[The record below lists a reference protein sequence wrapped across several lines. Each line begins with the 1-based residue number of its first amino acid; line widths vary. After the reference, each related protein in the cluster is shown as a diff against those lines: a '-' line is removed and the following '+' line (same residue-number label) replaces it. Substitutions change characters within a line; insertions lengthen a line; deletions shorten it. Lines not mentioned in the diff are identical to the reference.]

1 MRKVVFISLLL
12 SLFLTASGQK
22 PAPVKKPSP
31 AKTSLT
37 KPAPTPAKS
46 KDSAIEKADFETAA
60 AVSDPT
66 QKIKALQKFISDYP
80 KSANKTRALE
90 LILTARAVL
99 ADEKLQAGD
108 PEAGIALF
116 KLAIKEGPEPMPDDL
131 FERVI
136 ANFPANIFWQGQREG
151 AIEIAQMIEAK
162 AGTNTKQILA
172 MASFY
177 LGIEY
182 ATEARRV
189 AEKVIQLEP
198 GFKSAYQ
205 TLGLA
210 YRMSFQPEESGQ
222 AYAKA
227 LELDGTSVVSRR
239 SLAEAKR
246 ALGKSDEAAALYR
259 EILTSDESD
268 GAARAGLVLSLFD
281 AGKQAEAEKEME
293 KALDKEADNLPL
305 LSGAAYWYAAHD
317 NGVKAIDLAQAA
329 IGIEPRYIWSHI
341 ALARGYMVQKR
352 PLDAERVLLSARQY
366 GNFPTLYYEIASARM
381 MAGFYREAVEEL
393 RKSFALKDGLIETHL
408 GGRIPK
414 ESKSFTE
421 LISYERRASIFEPVA
436 ADSPENAAA
445 LKALLDL
452 TQKLEAAEPN
462 EADVSAAADDFI
474 GGDDN
479 MKFHRQ
485 IYASNALLQKKAA
498 LPKVLDI
505 MKSATGNTDRALDV
519 ANASSAVLADQLYE
533 SRARAMSRNELV
545 VVPDVPRQTL
555 LSVLRGKIEDTTG
568 AALLQQGNAAEAII
582 RFRRAISVLPE
593 KSAWWR
599 ASLWRL
605 GSALAADGK
614 DKEGLDSYIKSYVID
629 RPDGARYA
637 TIEALYRKVYGN
649 ADGLEAKIG
658 VNPAPPLPPPPP
670 PVAEKDKQAETAVP
684 KTELPVPKAEA
695 APEVKPAEITEKD
708 KTAADP
714 AAQKP
719 APSAD
724 GEPKPESTPG
734 ATPAAAPDPI
744 PLTIKED
751 VPAKTESL
759 PEPLPAST
767 PAAEPAVNDP
777 KPGPEK
783 PLGVKPEGDPAKSA
797 ESAKAPEVKEDVP
810 VEKAPDPK
818 TGPDPAKRKELFEPI
833 IITIPSAGNKTDKS
847 AEKPKQTE
855 PPAKETDN
863 SGAARARVVVE
874 KSDKDEP
881 PKCSLTLSQENVS
894 LLNDGGSIGILV
906 GIEGDGDVKDLTA
919 TSSNPRDV
927 TVVLD
932 PGIGGPR
939 RAFYVIKSVSVMTGS
954 YTIMFES
961 PSCGKREIAVKVK

>member
-1 MRKVVFISLLL
+1 LL
-12 SLFLTASGQK
+12 SLFLTVSGQK
-22 PAPVKKPSP
+22 PATVKKPAP
-31 AKTSLT
+31 AKTNLA
-37 KPAPTPAKS
+37 KPAPTPGKP
-46 KDSAIEKADFETAA
+46 KDPGTEKADFNAAA

-80 KSANKTRALE
+80 KSGSKTRALE

-99 ADEKLQAGD
+99 ADEKLLAGD
-108 PEAGIALF
+108 PEAGITLF
-116 KLAIKEGPEPMPDDL
+116 KLAVEEGPEPMPDEL
-131 FERVI
+131 FEKVI

-151 AIEIAQMIEAK
+151 AIEIAQLIEEK

-182 ATEARRV
+182 ASEARRV

-198 GFKSAYQ
+198 GFKNAHQ

-259 EILTSDESD
+259 EILAVDEAD
-268 GAARAGLVLSLFD
+268 GAARAGLVLSLFN
-281 AGKQAEAEKEME
+281 AGKQAEAEKELE

-305 LSGAAYWYAAHD
+305 LSGAAYWYAAHE

-366 GNFPTLYYEIASARM
+366 GYFPTLEYELASARM
-381 MAGFYREAVEEL
+381 MAGFYREAIEGL
-393 RKSFALKDGLIETHL
+393 RKSFTLKDGLIETHL

-436 ADSPENAAA
+436 ADTPENAAA

-462 EADVSAAADDFI
+462 EAEVSAAADDFI

-485 IYASNALLQKKAA
+485 IYASNALLQKKIA
-498 LPKVLDI
+498 LSKVLDI

-533 SRARAMSRNELV
+533 SRALAMRRNELV
-545 VVPDVPRQTL
+545 VVPNVPRPTL

-568 AALLQQGNAAEAII
+568 SALLQQGNAAEAII

-599 ASLWRL
+599 ASVWRL

-614 DKEGLDSYIKSYVID
+614 DKEALDSYIKSYVID
-629 RPDGARYA
+629 RPDGTRYA
-637 TIEALYRKVYGN
+637 AIEALYRKVYGN

-658 VNPAPPLPPPPP
+658 VNPAPPPPPPP
-670 PVAEKDKQAETAVP
+670 PSVAEKDKQAETAAP
-684 KTELPVPKAEA
+684 KTET
-695 APEVKPAEITEKD
+695 APDPKPAEVTEKD
-708 KTAADP
+708 KTAVEP

-719 APSAD
+719 VAE
-724 GEPKPESTPG
+724 EPKPESTPEAKPA
-734 ATPAAAPDPI
+734 ATPDPV

-751 VPAKTESL
+751 VPART
-759 PEPLPAST
+759 EPLPDST
-767 PAAEPAVNDP
+767 PAAEPAANDP
-777 KPGPEK
+777 KPGTEK
-783 PLGVKPEGDPAKSA
+783 P
-797 ESAKAPEVKEDVP
+797 PEVKPDVP
-810 VEKAPDPK
+810 VEKAEEPK
-818 TGPDPAKRKELFEPI
+818 TEPAPAKPAEKQDKRKDLFEPV
-833 IITIPSAGNKTDKS
+833 IITIPSAGNKSDKP
-847 AEKPKQTE
+847 AETPKQPE
-855 PPAKETDN
+855 SPAKEPDN
-863 SGAARARVVVE
+863 SGGERARVVGE
-874 KSDKDEP
+874 KSDKEEP
-881 PKCSLTLSQENVS
+881 PKCTLTLSQENGS

-906 GIEGDGDVKDLTA
+906 GIEGAGDIKDLTA
-919 TSSNPRDV
+919 TSSSPRDI

-939 RAFYVIKSVSVMTGS
+939 RAFYVIKSVSVMKGI
-954 YTIMFES
+954 YTIVFES
-961 PSCGKREIAVKVK
+961 PSCGKREIAVKVN

>member
-1 MRKVVFISLLL
+1 LL
-12 SLFLTASGQK
+12 SLFLTVSGQK
-22 PAPVKKPSP
+22 PAPVKKPAP
-31 AKTSLT
+31 AKTSLA
-37 KPAPTPAKS
+37 KPAPTPAKP
-46 KDSAIEKADFETAA
+46 KDPGAEKADFDTAA

-90 LILTARAVL
+90 LILIARAVL

-108 PEAGIALF
+108 PEGGVTLF
-116 KLAIKEGPEPMPDDL
+116 KLAVKEGPEPMPDDL

-182 ATEARRV
+182 AAEARRV

-198 GFKSAYQ
+198 GFKNAHQ

-222 AYAKA
+222 AYARA

-246 ALGKSDEAAALYR
+246 ALGKSEEAAALYR
-259 EILTSDESD
+259 EILAVDEAD

-281 AGKQAEAEKEME
+281 AGKVGEAEKELE

-305 LSGAAYWYAAHD
+305 LSGAAYWYAAHE

-366 GNFPTLYYEIASARM
+366 GNFPTLEYELASARM
-381 MAGFYREAVEEL
+381 MAGFYREAVEQL
-393 RKSFALKDGLIETHL
+393 RKRFTVKDGLIQTSL

-452 TQKLEAAEPN
+452 TLKLEAAEPN
-462 EADVSAAADDFI
+462 EAEVSAAADDFI

-485 IYASNALLQKKAA
+485 IYASNVLLQKKVA
-498 LPKVLDI
+498 LSKVLDI
-505 MKSATGNTDRALDV
+505 MRSATGNTDRALDV

-533 SRARAMSRNELV
+533 SRTIAMQRNQLV
-545 VVPDVPRQTL
+545 VVPDVPRPTL

-568 AALLQQGNAAEAII
+568 SALLQQGNAAEAVI

-599 ASLWRL
+599 ASVWRL

-614 DKEGLDSYIKSYVID
+614 DKEALDSYIKSYVID
-629 RPDGARYA
+629 KPDGPRYA
-637 TIEALYRKVYGN
+637 AIEALYRKVYGN
-649 ADGLEAKIG
+649 VDGLEAKIG
-658 VNPAPPLPPPPP
+658 VNPAPPPPPPP
-670 PVAEKDKQAETAVP
+670 PVAEKEKEAETAVP
-684 KTELPVPKAEA
+684 KTEIAPDPKPV
-695 APEVKPAEITEKD
+695 EIIEKD
-708 KTAADP
+708 KTAV
-714 AAQKP
+714 
-719 APSAD
+719 
-724 GEPKPESTPG
+724 E
-734 ATPAAAPDPI
+734 PAAA
-744 PLTIKED
+744 
-751 VPAKTESL
+751 
-759 PEPLPAST
+759 
-767 PAAEPAVNDP
+767 DP
-777 KPGPEK
+777 KPMPEK
-783 PLGVKPEGDPAKSA
+783 SPDVKPEGDPAKPA
-797 ESAKAPEVKEDVP
+797 EPAKPPEVKEDVP

-818 TGPDPAKRKELFEPI
+818 TESAPAKPAEKKDKPKDLFEPI
-833 IITIPSAGNKTDKS
+833 VITIPSAGNKTDKP
-847 AEKPKQTE
+847 AGKPKQPE
-855 PPAKETDN
+855 SPAKETDN
-863 SGAARARVVVE
+863 SGAGRARVVGE
-874 KSDKDEP
+874 KSDKEEP
-881 PKCSLTLSQENVS
+881 PKCALTLSQENVS

-906 GIEGDGDVKDLTA
+906 GIEGAGDIKDLTA
-919 TSSNPRDV
+919 ASSSPRDV
-927 TVVLD
+927 SVVLD
-932 PGIGGPR
+932 PGIGGSR
-939 RAFYVIKSVSVMTGS
+939 RAFYVIKSISVMTGS
-954 YTIMFES
+954 FTIVFES
-961 PSCGKREIAVKVK
+961 PSCGKREIKVKVN

>member
-1 MRKVVFISLLL
+1 ML

-22 PAPVKKPSP
+22 PAPVKKPAA
-31 AKTSLT
+31 AKTNLA
-37 KPAPTPAKS
+37 KPAPTPAKP
-46 KDSAIEKADFETAA
+46 KDPAIEKAEFDTAA

-66 QKIKALQKFISDYP
+66 QKIKALQKFIADYP

-108 PEAGIALF
+108 PEGGITLF
-116 KLAIKEGPEPMPDDL
+116 KLAVKEGPEPMPDEL

-136 ANFPANIFWQGQREG
+136 ANFPANIFWQGQHEG
-151 AIEIAQMIEAK
+151 AVEIAQMIEAK

-177 LGIEY
+177 LGIEH
-182 ATEARRV
+182 AAEARRV

-198 GFKSAYQ
+198 GFKNAYQ

-210 YRMSFQPEESGQ
+210 YRMSFKPEESGQ

-246 ALGKSDEAAALYR
+246 AMGKSDEAAALYR
-259 EILTSDESD
+259 EILAVDEAD

-281 AGKQAEAEKEME
+281 AGKQAEAEKELE

-381 MAGFYREAVEEL
+381 MAGFYREAVEGL
-393 RKSFALKDGLIETHL
+393 RKSFTLKDGSIKTSL
-408 GGRIPK
+408 GGRIPM

-485 IYASNALLQKKAA
+485 IYAANALLQKKVA

-533 SRARAMSRNELV
+533 SRANAMARNELV
-545 VVPDVPRQTL
+545 VVPNVPRPTL

-568 AALLQQGNAAEAII
+568 SALLQQGNAAEAII

-599 ASLWRL
+599 ASVWRL

-614 DKEGLDSYIKSYVID
+614 DKEALDSYIKSYVID
-629 RPDGARYA
+629 RPDSARYA
-637 TIEALYRKVYGN
+637 AIEALYRKVYGN

-658 VNPAPPLPPPPP
+658 VNPAPPPPPPPPP
-670 PVAEKDKQAETAVP
+670 PVAEKDKQGETAVP
-684 KTELPVPKAEA
+684 KTET
-695 APEVKPAEITEKD
+695 APEQKPAETTEKVE
-708 KTAADP
+708 P

-719 APSAD
+719 AIE
-724 GEPKPESTPG
+724 EPKPEITPE
-734 ATPAAAPDPI
+734 AKPAAATPDPL

-751 VPAKTESL
+751 VPARTEPS
-759 PEPLPAST
+759 PAST
-767 PAAEPAVNDP
+767 PAAEPAANDP

-783 PLGVKPEGDPAKSA
+783 SPEVKPEGDPTKPA
-797 ESAKAPEVKEDVP
+797 ESAKPPEVKEDVSA
-810 VEKAPDPK
+810 EKAPDPK
-818 TGPDPAKRKELFEPI
+818 TGPVPAKPAEKKDKPKDLFEPI
-833 IITIPSAGNKTDKS
+833 IITIPSAGNKRDKP
-847 AEKPKQTE
+847 AETPKQPE
-855 PPAKETDN
+855 SPAKETDKP
-863 SGAARARVVVE
+863 GAERARVVGE
-874 KSDKDEP
+874 KSDKEEP
-881 PKCSLTLSQENVS
+881 PKCTLTVSQENVS

-906 GIEGDGDVKDLTA
+906 GMEGDGDIKELTA

-932 PGIGGPR
+932 PGIGGAR
-939 RAFYVIKSVSVMTGS
+939 RAFYVIKSISVMTGS
-954 YTIMFES
+954 YTIVFES
-961 PSCGKREIAVKVK
+961 PSCGKREITVKVN

>member
-1 MRKVVFISLLL
+1 MRKVVFLSLLL

-22 PAPVKKPSP
+22 PAPVKKPAP
-31 AKTSLT
+31 AKTSLA
-37 KPAPTPAKS
+37 KPAPTPAKP
-46 KDSAIEKADFETAA
+46 KDPGTEKADFDTAA

-90 LILTARAVL
+90 LILIARAVL
-99 ADEKLQAGD
+99 ADEKLQAHD
-108 PEAGIALF
+108 AENGIALF
-116 KLAIKEGPEPMPDDL
+116 KLAVKEGPDPMPDEL

-136 ANFPANIFWQGQREG
+136 ANFPANIFYQGQRE
-151 AIEIAQMIEAK
+151 AAVEIAKMIEDK

-182 ATEARRV
+182 AAEARRV

-198 GFKSAYQ
+198 GFKNAYQ

-222 AYAKA
+222 AYARA
-227 LELDGTSVVSRR
+227 LELDGASVVSRR

-246 ALGKSDEAAALYR
+246 ALGKPDEAAALYR
-259 EILTSDESD
+259 EILAVDEAD

-281 AGKQAEAEKEME
+281 AGKQAEAEKELE

-305 LSGAAYWYAAHD
+305 LSGAAYWYAAHE

-366 GNFPTLYYEIASARM
+366 GNFPTLYYELASARM

-393 RKSFALKDGLIETHL
+393 RKIFTLKDGSIRANL
-408 GGRIPK
+408 GGRIPR

-421 LISYERRASIFEPVA
+421 LISYERRASIFAPGA

-452 TQKLEAAEPN
+452 TLKLEAAEPN
-462 EADVSAAADDFI
+462 EADVSAAVDDFI

-479 MKFHRQ
+479 MRFHRQ
-485 IYASNALLQKKAA
+485 IYASNALLQKKVA

-533 SRARAMSRNELV
+533 SRALAMRRNQLV
-545 VVPDVPRQTL
+545 VVPNVPRATL
-555 LSVLRGKIEDTTG
+555 LSVLRGRIEDTTG
-568 AALLQQGNAAEAII
+568 LALLQQGNAAEAII

-599 ASLWRL
+599 ASVWRL

-614 DKEGLDSYIKSYVID
+614 DKEALDSYIKSYAID
-629 RPDGARYA
+629 KPDSTRYA
-637 TIEALYRKVYGN
+637 AIEALYRKVYGN

-658 VNPAPPLPPPPP
+658 VNPAPPPPP
-670 PVAEKDKQAETAVP
+670 PVAEKDKQTETEAP
-684 KTELPVPKAEA
+684 KTET
-695 APEVKPAEITEKD
+695 APDPKPAEIPEKD
-708 KTAADP
+708 KTAVDP

-719 APSAD
+719 VSSSD
-724 GEPKPESTPG
+724 GEPKPESTPETKPA
-734 ATPAAAPDPI
+734 ATPDPV
-744 PLTIKED
+744 PLAIKED
-751 VPAKTESL
+751 VPATT
-759 PEPLPAST
+759 EPLPVST
-767 PAAEPAVNDP
+767 PASEPAATDP
-777 KPGPEK
+777 KPRPEK
-783 PLGVKPEGDPAKSA
+783 SPDVKPGGDSTKPA
-797 ESAKAPEVKEDVP
+797 ESAKPPEVKEDVP
-810 VEKAPDPK
+810 AEKAPDPK
-818 TGPDPAKRKELFEPI
+818 TEPAPAKPAEKRKELFEPI
-833 IITIPSAGNKTDKS
+833 VITIPSAGNKTDKP
-847 AEKPKQTE
+847 AETPKQPE

-863 SGAARARVVVE
+863 SGAGRARVVGE
-874 KSDKDEP
+874 KSDKEEP
-881 PKCSLTLSQENVS
+881 PKCALTLSQENVS
-894 LLNDGGSIGILV
+894 LLNNGGSIGILV
-906 GIEGDGDVKDLTA
+906 GIDDAGDIKELTA
-919 TSSNPRDV
+919 TSSSPRDV

-932 PGIGGPR
+932 SGIGGSR
-939 RAFYVIKSVSVMTGS
+939 RAFYVIKSVSVMKGI
-954 YTIMFES
+954 YTIVFES
-961 PSCGKREIAVKVK
+961 PSCGKREIAVKVN

>member
-1 MRKVVFISLLL
+1 LL

-22 PAPVKKPSP
+22 PAPVKKPAP
-31 AKTSLT
+31 AKTNLA

-46 KDSAIEKADFETAA
+46 KDPGTEKADFDTAA

-90 LILTARAVL
+90 LILTSRAVL

-108 PEAGIALF
+108 PEAGITMF
-116 KLAIKEGPEPMPDDL
+116 RLAVKEGPEPMPDQL
-131 FERVI
+131 FEKVI

-162 AGTNTKQILA
+162 AGPNTKQILA

-177 LGIEY
+177 LGIEH
-182 ATEARRV
+182 AAEARRV

-198 GFKSAYQ
+198 GFKNAYQ

-222 AYAKA
+222 AYARA

-239 SLAEAKR
+239 SLAETKR

-259 EILTSDESD
+259 EILAVDEAD
-268 GAARAGLVLSLFD
+268 GAARAGLVLSLFN
-281 AGKQAEAEKEME
+281 AGKQAEAEKELE
-293 KALDKEADNLPL
+293 KALDREADNLPL
-305 LSGAAYWYAAHD
+305 LSGAAYWYAAHE

-366 GNFPTLYYEIASARM
+366 GNFPTLEYELASARM
-381 MAGFYREAVEEL
+381 MAGFYREAVEGL
-393 RKSFALKDGLIETHL
+393 RKSFTLKDGLIETNL

-414 ESKSFTE
+414 ESKNFTE

-452 TQKLEAAEPN
+452 TQKLEAAVPN
-462 EADVSAAADDFI
+462 ETDVAAAADDFI

-485 IYASNALLQKKAA
+485 IYASNALLQKKTA

-505 MKSATGNTDRALDV
+505 MKSATGNTERALDV

-533 SRARAMSRNELV
+533 SRAFAMQRNQLV
-545 VVPDVPRQTL
+545 VVPDVPRPTL
-555 LSVLRGKIEDTTG
+555 LAVLRGKIEDTAG

-599 ASLWRL
+599 ASVWRL
-605 GSALAADGK
+605 GSALAAEGK
-614 DKEGLDSYIKSYVID
+614 DKEALDSYIKSYVID
-629 RPDGARYA
+629 KPDGARYA
-637 TIEALYRKVYGN
+637 AIEALYRKVYGN

-658 VNPAPPLPPPPP
+658 AHPAPPPPP
-670 PVAEKDKQAETAVP
+670 PPIAEKEKEAETAAP
-684 KTELPVPKAEA
+684 KTEA
-695 APEVKPAEITEKD
+695 APDPKPAETTEKD
-708 KTAADP
+708 KIAAEP

-719 APSAD
+719 VT
-724 GEPKPESTPG
+724 GEPKPESTPEARPA
-734 ATPAAAPDPI
+734 ATPDTVLLA
-744 PLTIKED
+744 IKED
-751 VPAKTESL
+751 VPAKT
-759 PEPLPAST
+759 EPLPAST
-767 PAAEPAVNDP
+767 PAAEPA
-777 KPGPEK
+777 
-783 PLGVKPEGDPAKSA
+783 
-797 ESAKAPEVKEDVP
+797 ESAKPAEVKQDVP
-810 VEKAPDPK
+810 VEKAPEPK
-818 TGPDPAKRKELFEPI
+818 IGPDPAKPAGKKDKPKDLFEPI
-833 IITIPSAGNKTDKS
+833 VITIPSAGNRTDKP
-847 AEKPKQTE
+847 AETPKQTE
-855 PPAKETDN
+855 PPPKDTDN
-863 SGAARARVVVE
+863 SRAGRARVVGE
-874 KSDKDEP
+874 KSDKEEP
-881 PKCSLTLSQENVS
+881 SKCTLTLSQENVS

-906 GIEGDGDVKDLTA
+906 GIEGAGDIKELTA
-919 TSSNPRDV
+919 TSSSPRDV

-932 PGIGGPR
+932 PGIGGSR
-939 RAFYVIKSVSVMTGS
+939 RAFYVIKSVSVMKGI
-954 YTIMFES
+954 YTIVFES
-961 PSCGKREIAVKVK
+961 PSCGKREIAVKVN